1 MIGDGW
7 CQKYGM
13 IIIVFYG
20 WSIKGVVEPCCQA
33 KLKGKKIVF
42 QNKNTFN
49 GYRQHIDMH
58 CPASHSQNSIGFVLP
73 SCCRSVG
80 SGGPRGRGD
89 LSPLVLWRIF
99 FFVSHFTFQLILK
112 IFHNSLNIRL
122 CPHQVFR
129 PSDAPAVFLAKGPG
143 LGMTGAVIVHS
154 AGHHSTI

>member
-1 MIGDGW
+1 MVRRKKTAMIGDGW

-80 SGGPRGRGD
+80 SGGPRG
-89 LSPLVLWRIF
+89 
-99 FFVSHFTFQLILK
+99 
-112 IFHNSLNIRL
+112 L
-122 CPHQVFR
+122 CPPPPVFGTSVN
-129 PSDAPAVFLAKGPG
+129 PISTGVADYAHHNTTCSTGFSDLPTAL
-143 LGMTGAVIVHS
+143 
-154 AGHHSTI
+154 